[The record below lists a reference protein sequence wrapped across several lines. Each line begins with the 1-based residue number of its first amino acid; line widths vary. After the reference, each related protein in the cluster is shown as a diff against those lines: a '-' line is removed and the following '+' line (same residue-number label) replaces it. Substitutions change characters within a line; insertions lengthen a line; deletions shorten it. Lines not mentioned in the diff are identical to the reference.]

1 MHILFYRFHNI
12 YEPDVLSGFREIGFR
27 VSEVFHDP
35 NVPSGNAVTTIADSV
50 MQMRA
55 NGTTPLF
62 VFSIN
67 FFPAVSEICE
77 KLQILYVCWS
87 VDCPVLELF
96 YHAIRNRYNRIFLF
110 DKVQFER
117 FAPYNPDN
125 IYYLPLGCN
134 TSRLESCIQTITDQ
148 DRQLYTSDISFVGSL
163 YDEMDPIRKMR
174 NLNAHT
180 RGYIDGLT
188 EAQLKIYGYNFLEEA
203 PDDKF
208 IEQLK
213 GAPLDPSP
221 IDFVASIDRYTVA
234 HFLLGMHLASVERH
248 RTLSALSSVFH
259 VDLYSKSDA
268 STLPDI
274 HMHGP
279 AHTFHTMPKVFHL
292 SKINLNM
299 TIRPIQSGLSLRV
312 YDVLGSG
319 GFLIT
324 NYQPELEEL
333 FEIGKDLEVYTSIDE
348 LIDKC
353 RYYLA
358 HDKERCQI
366 AQNGQNT
373 VRRYHDCKQKLIQL
387 LSIVT
392 SSVTGI

>member
-1 MHILFYRFHNI
+1 MHILFYRFNNI
-12 YEPDVLSGFREIGFR
+12 YEPDVLSSFQEIGFQ
-27 VSEVFHDP
+27 VTEVFH
-35 NVPSGNAVTTIADSV
+35 NSTNPSGNDATTIADCIFK
-50 MQMRA
+50 MKA
-55 NGTTPLF
+55 KGTPPLF

-67 FFPAVSEICE
+67 FFPAVSEVCE

-96 YHAIRNRYNRIFLF
+96 YHAIRNQHNRIFLF
-110 DKVQFER
+110 DKIQFER
-117 FAPYNPDN
+117 FSPYNPEH

-134 TSRLESCIQTITDQ
+134 TSRLENCIQSITEN
-148 DRQLYTSDISFVGSL
+148 DRHLYTSDISFVGSL
-163 YDEMDPIRKMR
+163 YDEMDSINRMN
-174 NLNAHT
+174 NLDEHT
-180 RGYIDGLT
+180 KGYIDGLT

-221 IDFVASIDRYTVA
+221 KDFISSIDRYTVA

-268 STLPDI
+268 SSLPSI
-274 HMHGP
+274 HMRGP
-279 AHTFHTMPKVFHL
+279 AHTFNTMPKVFHL

-333 FEIGKDLEVYTSIDE
+333 FEIGKDLEVYNSIDE
-348 LIDKC
+348 LIEKC
-353 RYYLA
+353 HYYLS
-358 HDKERCQI
+358 HEEERCEI
-366 AQNGQNT
+366 AQNGLNKVHQ
-373 VRRYHDCKQKLIQL
+373 YHDCKQKLIQL

-392 SSVTGI
+392 SSVTNI